1 MHTCAGQTRNPGSKQ
16 ARVIIKSGEQKPR
29 WVDMDAEL
37 ATLEE
42 KINML
47 VRIVAA
53 LRSENHQL
61 RQEILASGRENQQ
74 LVSKLDE
81 TKTRVAA
88 LIERLPEEEA

>member
-1 MHTCAGQTRNPGSKQ
+1 
-16 ARVIIKSGEQKPR
+16 
-29 WVDMDAEL
+29 MDAEL

-42 KINML
+42 KIHTL
-47 VRIVAA
+47 VRIVSA
-53 LRSENHQL
+53 LRSENHAL

-88 LIERLPEEEA
+88 LIERLPEEEE

>member
-1 MHTCAGQTRNPGSKQ
+1 
-16 ARVIIKSGEQKPR
+16 
-29 WVDMDAEL
+29 MDAEL